1 MIVSVILLLYTEAL
15 HLKPTSELLKSR
27 PLTNDGTEI
36 DI

>member
-1 MIVSVILLLYTEAL
+1 MIVSASLLPYTEAL
-15 HLKPTSELLKSR
+15 HLKPASELLKSR